1 MAGALNRLIGSDASL
16 YKMTFGTPL
25 VTGTMTSG
33 SWYMIASIS
42 GTATFPSGYVV
53 GDLFLGK
60 GQTLNAGNTA
70 SLATSTIVADCSSF
84 SMEFSRDEID
94 VTVLAD
100 DIKKYRPGKTDLS
113 GTVEGINFISEMN
126 KDGSILSRFMK
137 SVSATAD
144 NTSTLRAVD
153 ASALYG
159 QFFIQDDTTT
169 SGETSAFLFGQ
180 IELYGYNLGASVSD
194 AQSWSSGMRFINNDP
209 MMYFKVNG

>member
-1 MAGALNRLIGSDASL
+1 MANLNRLVGSDASL
-16 YKMTFGTPL
+16 YKMTFGTTL
-25 VTGTMTSG
+25 VTGAMVSG
-33 SWYMIASIS
+33 SWYKIASIS

-70 SLATSTIVADCSSF
+70 ALATSTIVADCSSF

-126 KDGSILSRFMK
+126 KDHSILSRFMK

-153 ASALYG
+153 ASELYG

-194 AQSWSSGMRFINNDP
+194 AQTWNSGLRFIGADP
-209 MMYFKVNG
+209 VMYFKANS

>member
-1 MAGALNRLIGSDASL
+1 MANLNRLVGSDASL
-16 YKMTFGTPL
+16 YKMTFGTTL
-25 VTGTMTSG
+25 VTGAMVSG
-33 SWYMIASIS
+33 SWYKIASIS
-42 GTATFPSGYVV
+42 GTSVFASGYAV

-70 SLATSTIVADCSSF
+70 ALATSTIVADCSSF

-153 ASALYG
+153 ASELYG

-194 AQSWSSGMRFINNDP
+194 AQTWNSGLRFIGADP
-209 MMYFKVNG
+209 VMYFKANS